1 MNQPAEKFEKLF
13 SIIIVIG
20 IIVLKA
26 NQTMCSGL
34 RKTCFIILLVVV
46 FACENRKVKYSGMN
60 DKFIGVE
67 QVVLFENGD
76 FYLEI
81 DEYNTEG
88 TYHMKGDTV
97 HLKYKKMP
105 SPTWPG

>member
-1 MNQPAEKFEKLF
+1 M
-13 SIIIVIG
+13 S
-20 IIVLKA
+20 
-26 NQTMCSGL
+26 L
-34 RKTCFIILLVVV
+34 RTSFCFIISLFLACA
-46 FACENRKVKYSGMN
+46 ACEDRKIKYSGMN

-88 TYHMKGDTV
+88 TYRIKGDTV
-97 HLKYKKMP
+97 LLNYNKRP
-105 SPTWPG
+105 SATWPGHLTMKEEYFLIDHPDSAVGFIKIMR